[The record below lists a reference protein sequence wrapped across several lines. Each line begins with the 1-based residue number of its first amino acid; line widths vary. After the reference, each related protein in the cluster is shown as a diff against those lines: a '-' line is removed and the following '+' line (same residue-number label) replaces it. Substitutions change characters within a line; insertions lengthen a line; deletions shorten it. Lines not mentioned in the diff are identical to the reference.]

1 MAPVFRVF
9 QRHFAVFSLPAA
21 HDESL
26 KTIVNGILEV
36 TSHCM
41 GHFVNPHTAVQ
52 AFDEAAH
59 HSLWSLILCV
69 LI

>member
-1 MAPVFRVF
+1 MAPVFHVF
-9 QRHFAVFSLPAA
+9 QRHFAVFNLPAA

-36 TSHCM
+36 TSHCL
-41 GHFVNPHTAVQ
+41 GHLVNPHTTVQ
-52 AFDEAAH
+52 AFGQSTY
-59 HSLWSLILCV
+59 HSLPSLVLCV